1 MSKRIILKLELNA
14 VSVKVY
20 RDSEWDEY
28 QVIPFVNGVR
38 QDDCT
43 SFHDARDE
51 AIGSANYQL
60 EYFTNKG

>member
-28 QVIPFVNGVR
+28 QVIPFVNGVK
-38 QDDCT
+38 QTHCT
-43 SFHDARDE
+43 SFHDSRDD
-51 AIGSANYQL
+51 AIGSAQYQL
-60 EYFTNKG
+60 DYFTIEG